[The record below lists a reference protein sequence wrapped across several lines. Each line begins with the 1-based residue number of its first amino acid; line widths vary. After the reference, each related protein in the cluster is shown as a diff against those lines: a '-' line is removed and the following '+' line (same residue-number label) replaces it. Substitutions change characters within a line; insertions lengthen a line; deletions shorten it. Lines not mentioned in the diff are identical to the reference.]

1 MTVVRRSLEAVEN
14 VDALDVPSEAIQA
27 KLRAWVGD
35 TPVERVLGG
44 AWLGHPVHP
53 IGVQVPI
60 GLWLAAAVLDLD
72 GRHDDGARRLVG
84 AGLLAVPPAVAAGL
98 VDWSVLTPRQRRVG
112 VVHAA
117 VNAVA
122 SACFAASYRCRRGG
136 RRTAGRMW
144 TLLGLG
150 AVGIGG
156 ALGGHLAYSQGAGV
170 YRWSRPRS

>member
-14 VDALDVPSEAIQA
+14 VDRLDGPSEAIRA
-27 KLRAWVGD
+27 RLRQWVGG

-44 AWLGHPVHP
+44 EWLGHPLHP
-53 IGVQVPI
+53 IAVQVPI
-60 GLWLAAAVLDLD
+60 GLWLAAAVLDVD

-84 AGLLAVPPAVAAGL
+84 AGLLGVPPAVAAGL

-112 VVHAA
+112 LVHAA
-117 VNAVA
+117 ANAVG
-122 SACFAASYRCRRGG
+122 SACFATSYRCRRRG

-156 ALGGHLAYSQGAGV
+156 ALGGHLAYTQGAGV
-170 YRWSRPRS
+170 FRWSPPRS